1 MHIYTYI
8 VTRIHIYL
16 SHTAYVCVMSPVFCQ
31 KSPVYLQKILSK
43 EPCIFSKDFVKRALH
58 IFKRFCQKNPV
69 YCQKILSKE
78 PCIFSK
84 DFVKRALYIFQ
95 SISCVSLDRIH
106 HLKYRALLK
115 ICRALLSKHRD
126 VLKMYRGLVRKYVT
140 CNTHTQYAIPPHFVA
155 DLLCVSSNDISR
167 KIQGSSENV

>member
-1 MHIYTYI
+1 MYIYTYI
-8 VTRIHIYL
+8 YIYIHAHIYIYSYTYTYL
-16 SHTAYVCVMSPVFCQ
+16 SIAHCVCVCHEPC
-31 KSPVYLQKILSK
+31 ILSK
-43 EPCIFSKDFVKRALH
+43 EPSISSKDFVKRALY
-58 IFKRFCQKNPV
+58 IFKRFCQKSPA
-69 YCQKILSKE
+69 YFQKILSKE